1 MNNKDNCD
9 ILYKIEFNPARM
21 CLDSNP
27 NSARVP
33 IPCIIISLK
42 TSDNSEKSISAYDL
56 GFSSVSPKNSEGK
69 IEQVNKLDFNWSSF
83 SWKYTPFYSLGA
95 FTTNLEKGGKINA
108 FTTDSNRFVVVNGE
122 YQEVLVLNYDRN
134 VSIDKMI
141 LVSDSCGSNYKVMSE
156 Y

>member
-9 ILYKIEFNPARM
+9 ILYKIEFDPARM

-56 GFSSVSPKNSEGK
+56 GFSSVSPKDSESK
-69 IEQVNKLDFNWSSF
+69 IEQVNKLDFNII
-83 SWKYTPFYSLGA
+83 
-95 FTTNLEKGGKINA
+95 NLEKVRQKKWQMLKRHTKQLDQ
-108 FTTDSNRFVVVNGE
+108 F
-122 YQEVLVLNYDRN
+122 
-134 VSIDKMI
+134 M
-141 LVSDSCGSNYKVMSE
+141 
-156 Y
+156 

>member
-1 MNNKDNCD
+1 M
-9 ILYKIEFNPARM
+9 
-21 CLDSNP
+21 
-27 NSARVP
+27 
-33 IPCIIISLK
+33 
-42 TSDNSEKSISAYDL
+42 

-141 LVSDSCGSNYKVMSE
+141 LVSDSCGTNYKVMSE
-156 Y
+156 F